1 MTSGRSAQG
10 CWTCRLRRKK
20 CDEATPVCF
29 SCDSR
34 NIRCHGYGQRPEW
47 MDGGERERAELARI
61 KQCVKKNRRQK
72 RLRSQQL
79 HSAASPQT
87 PPLTG
92 SDQHITEG
100 NDNRNVSRVTKTGPD
115 RREDLSPTV
124 SHPPESPLD
133 PSSHN
138 ADGNYNGEYL
148 SLIPEVNT
156 PNCPAKLSLPARSP
170 SQHHLPQSVLPPL
183 RILHHR
189 ETELLMHYL
198 DHVFHLQFRF
208 HSPSVRTGGRG
219 WLLWLLIRTGPL
231 YHAALSLSALHQHV
245 ILHRKENAD
254 SSGTWNRLSPTL
266 HELNEYHGRTLQ
278 ELQICL
284 QTSQMDTDH
293 PDLGRQVEILACG
306 VQLIS
311 FQLFQGGVSDWQM
324 HVNAVAA
331 LISSIED
338 HRQSQLEH
346 SPDGE
351 EPHTSADP
359 FSAPSPEE
367 AALHFLSAVVIWF
380 DIAACVSTG
389 TAPRLLHHHPSLLG
403 SGRIDLANVMG
414 CRSWAMETIGQ
425 IAALSAWKQE
435 LVTDGRGVSIWELV
449 EKGKSI
455 QSRLESEIGALEA
468 ETVTEYQRNSTRAV
482 QSAITYAFACGAL
495 VYLHVTVSGAYPSL
509 PEIKSS
515 VSQTLSAL
523 YNVVQVS
530 NDPQSIRG
538 VVWPLC
544 VAGCMVDLETGLQEE
559 YRHLILD
566 MGDDAREFGNTS
578 TVLSVMEKCWEMRQT
593 HPKGDG
599 DGPWD
604 WRRAMECLGVRAF
617 LI

>member
-1 MTSGRSAQG
+1 
-10 CWTCRLRRKK
+10 
-20 CDEATPVCF
+20 
-29 SCDSR
+29 
-34 NIRCHGYGQRPEW
+34 

-79 HSAASPQT
+79 RSAASPQT

-115 RREDLSPTV
+115 RREDLSLTV

-311 FQLFQGGVSDWQM
+311 FQV
-324 HVNAVAA
+324 
-331 LISSIED
+331 
-338 HRQSQLEH
+338 
-346 SPDGE
+346 
-351 EPHTSADP
+351 
-359 FSAPSPEE
+359 
-367 AALHFLSAVVIWF
+367 
-380 DIAACVSTG
+380 
-389 TAPRLLHHHPSLLG
+389 
-403 SGRIDLANVMG
+403 
-414 CRSWAMETIGQ
+414 
-425 IAALSAWKQE
+425 
-435 LVTDGRGVSIWELV
+435 
-449 EKGKSI
+449 
-455 QSRLESEIGALEA
+455 
-468 ETVTEYQRNSTRAV
+468 
-482 QSAITYAFACGAL
+482 
-495 VYLHVTVSGAYPSL
+495 
-509 PEIKSS
+509 
-515 VSQTLSAL
+515 
-523 YNVVQVS
+523 
-530 NDPQSIRG
+530 
-538 VVWPLC
+538 
-544 VAGCMVDLETGLQEE
+544 
-559 YRHLILD
+559 
-566 MGDDAREFGNTS
+566 
-578 TVLSVMEKCWEMRQT
+578 
-593 HPKGDG
+593 
-599 DGPWD
+599 
-604 WRRAMECLGVRAF
+604 
-617 LI
+617 